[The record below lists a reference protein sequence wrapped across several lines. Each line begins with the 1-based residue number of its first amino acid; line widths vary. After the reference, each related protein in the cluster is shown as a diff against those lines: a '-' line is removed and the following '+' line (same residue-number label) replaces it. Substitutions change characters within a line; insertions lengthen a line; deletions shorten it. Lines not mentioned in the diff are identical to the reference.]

1 MTGAPASVAPDVSL
15 MRPLVTPEGV
25 ALPIQLG
32 STGDRMAAFLADL
45 LIIVAAMVAMTI
57 GVGLIGL
64 GVGKPAGEVIA
75 VLWLAGF
82 LVLRSFYFTLFE
94 LGPRA
99 ATPGKRFMRL
109 RVVSRDGGRLGA
121 EAILVRNALREI
133 EVFLPFTLLGASGAV
148 GEPVDGLIILLAL
161 VWTGIFLFFPLFNR
175 DRLRPGDLVAGTWVV
190 KAPRPRLLR
199 DLATPEQTLARFA
212 FTPEQVDA
220 YGVKE
225 LHLLEGVLRRMDR
238 RTLGLVAERI
248 RGRIGWT
255 PTAHE
260 GDVDFLTAYYA
271 ALRGRLEQRL
281 LFGRRRKD
289 KFDVA

>member
-1 MTGAPASVAPDVSL
+1 VNPAAVAPEASL
-15 MRPLVTPEGV
+15 VRQLVTPEGV
-25 ALPIQLG
+25 ALPIVLG
-32 STGDRMAAFLADL
+32 STGDRIAAFLADL
-45 LIIVAAMVAMTI
+45 LIMAAALVVLTIAVALVGAAI
-57 GVGLIGL
+57 GS
-64 GVGKPAGEVIA
+64 KSGEVII
-75 VLWLAGF
+75 VIWLAGF
-82 LVLRSFYFTLFE
+82 FVLRSLYFTLFE

-109 RVVSRDGGRLGA
+109 RVVARDGGRLGA

-133 EVFLPFTLLGASGAV
+133 EVFLPLTLLAASGAV
-148 GEPVDGLIILLAL
+148 GEPVDGVLVLLAL

-175 DRLRPGDLVAGTWVV
+175 DRLRPGDLIAGSWVV
-190 KAPRPRLLR
+190 RIPRPMLLR
-199 DLATPEQTLARFA
+199 DLATPTAHDRGRFA

-225 LHLLEGVLRRMDR
+225 LQLLEGVLRGMDR
-238 RTLGLVAERI
+238 RTLTLVAERI

-255 PTAHE
+255 AAAGE
-260 GDVDFLTAYYA
+260 GDVDFLGAYYA

-289 KFDVA
+289 KFDVG

>member
-1 MTGAPASVAPDVSL
+1 
-15 MRPLVTPEGV
+15 VTPEGV
-25 ALPIQLG
+25 ALPIALG
-32 STGDRMAAFLADL
+32 STGDRIGAFLADL
-45 LIIVAAMVAMTI
+45 LIIVAALIVLTI
-57 GVGLIGL
+57 VVGLAGAAIGA
-64 GVGKPAGEVIA
+64 KSGEVIIII
-75 VLWLAGF
+75 WLAGF
-82 LVLRSFYFTLFE
+82 FVLRAFYFTLFE

-109 RVVSRDGGRLGA
+109 RVVARDGGRLGG

-133 EVFLPFTLLGASGAV
+133 EVFLPLTLLGMSGAV
-148 GEPVDGLIILLAL
+148 REPVDGVIVLLAL
-161 VWTGIFLFFPLFNR
+161 AWTGIFLFFPLFNR
-175 DRLRPGDLVAGTWVV
+175 DRLRPGDLVAGSWVV
-190 KAPRPRLLR
+190 RIPRPMLLR
-199 DLATPEQTLARFA
+199 DLATPSGHDNARFA

-238 RTLGLVAERI
+238 RTISLVAERI

-255 PTAHE
+255 PAPGE
-260 GDVDFLTAYYA
+260 GEVDFLTAYYA

-289 KFDVA
+289 KFDMG